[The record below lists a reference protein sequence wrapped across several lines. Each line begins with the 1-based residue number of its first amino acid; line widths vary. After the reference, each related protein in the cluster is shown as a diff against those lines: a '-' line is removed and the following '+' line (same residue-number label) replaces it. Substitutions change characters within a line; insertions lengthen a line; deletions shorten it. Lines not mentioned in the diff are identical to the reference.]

1 MNLEVVFGNIVDAK
15 TDAVLNC
22 ANCFLERGGGV
33 CGAIFENAGAKELDK
48 ECKEIGCCKIGKAVM
63 TKGYNLNAKYI
74 IHAVGPIYCD
84 RKEDSDLLRQAYLSA
99 LELAD
104 EHEIKSF
111 ALCSIS
117 TGIFGFPIEKA
128 IPIAL
133 NAIHNFKPKSL
144 EKCYMYCIDEK
155 TYDCFLK
162 AEQNYRRTHNP
173 LNKMPAKVFVD
184 YIKNNSKICH
194 TDAELKEHIKNSE
207 KQFELMKTIAWE
219 NFESLSKVELERIPI
234 GWVYDWTHVCG
245 AGNYYQE
252 KVEKLYKK
260 NNLPT
265 EFNTSLYLK
274 KYDK

>member
-1 MNLEVVFGNIVDAK
+1 MNLEVVLGNIVDAK
-15 TDAVLNC
+15 TDAILNC
-22 ANCFLERGGGV
+22 ANSFLERGGAV
-33 CGAIFENAGAKELDK
+33 CGAIFEKAGVKELER
-48 ECKEIGCCKIGKAVM
+48 ECKEIGCCEIGKAVI

-74 IHAVGPIYCD
+74 IHAVGPIYRGREND
-84 RKEDSDLLRQAYLSA
+84 ADLLKQAYLSA

-104 EHEIKSF
+104 KHEIKSF

-133 NAIHNFKPKSL
+133 NAIHNFEPKSL

-173 LNKMPAKVFVD
+173 LNKMPTKVFVD

-194 TDAELKEHIKNSE
+194 TDDELKERTKNSE
-207 KQFELMKTIAWE
+207 KQFELMKTITWE
-219 NFESLSKVELERIPI
+219 EFESLSKEELERIPI
-234 GWVYDWTHVCG
+234 GWIYDWTHVCG
-245 AGNYYQE
+245 GGYYHQA
-252 KVEKLYKK
+252 KVEELYKK
-260 NNLPT
+260 YNLPT
-265 EFNTSLYLK
+265 EFNVLLYLK
-274 KYDK
+274 KFGK

>member
-15 TDAVLNC
+15 TDAILNC
-22 ANCFLERGGGV
+22 ANSFLERGGGV
-33 CGAIFENAGAKELDK
+33 CGAIFEKAGVKELER
-48 ECKEIGCCKIGKAVM
+48 ECKEIKCCKIGKAVI

-74 IHAVGPIYCD
+74 IHAVGPIYYG
-84 RKEDSDLLRQAYLSA
+84 RKEDSDLLNQAYLSA

-133 NAIHNFKPKSL
+133 NAIHNFEPKSL

-162 AEQNYRRTHNP
+162 AEQNYRRTHNS
-173 LNKMPAKVFVD
+173 LNKMPTKVFVD

-194 TDAELKEHIKNSE
+194 TDDELKEQIKNSE

-245 AGNYYQE
+245 GGHYYQE

>member
-15 TDAVLNC
+15 TDAILNC
-22 ANCFLERGGGV
+22 ANSFLERGGGV
-33 CGAIFENAGAKELDK
+33 CGAIFEKAGVKELER
-48 ECKEIGCCKIGKAVM
+48 ECKEIGCCEIGKAVI

-74 IHAVGPIYCD
+74 IHAVGPIYHG
-84 RKEDSDLLRQAYLSA
+84 RKGDSDLLNQAYLNA
-99 LELAD
+99 LALAD

-133 NAIHNFKPKSL
+133 NAIHNFEPKSL

-162 AEQNYRRTHNP
+162 AEQNYRRTHNS
-173 LNKMPAKVFVD
+173 LNKMPTKVFVD

-194 TDAELKEHIKNSE
+194 TDDELKEQIKNSE
-207 KQFELMKTIAWE
+207 KQFELMKTITWE
-219 NFESLSKVELERIPI
+219 EFESLSKEELERIPI
-234 GWVYDWTHVCG
+234 GWIYDWTHVCG
-245 AGNYYQE
+245 GGYYHQA
-252 KVEKLYKK
+252 KVEELYKK
-260 NNLPT
+260 YNLPT

-274 KYDK
+274 KFGK

>member
-22 ANCFLERGGGV
+22 ANCFLEKGGGV
-33 CGAIFENAGAKELDK
+33 CGSIFEKAGAKELDK
-48 ECKEIGCCKIGKAVM
+48 ECKEIGSCEIGKAVI

-74 IHAVGPIYCD
+74 IHAVGPIYYG
-84 RKEDSDLLRQAYLSA
+84 RKEDSDLLNQAYLNA
-99 LELAD
+99 LALAD

-144 EKCYMYCIDEK
+144 EKCYIYCIDEK

-173 LNKMPAKVFVD
+173 LNKMPTKVFVD

-194 TDAELKEHIKNSE
+194 TDDELKEHIKNSE

-245 AGNYYQE
+245 GGHYYQK
-252 KVEKLYKK
+252 KVKKLYKK